1 MTALPQ
7 PGKLLTIA
15 DYAALPEDDQR
26 RWELLEGN
34 LIMSPS
40 PSPRHMIALARLHAR
55 IEEQLPPGWRAV
67 PDVDLDLQLA
77 ATDQPGTSRRP
88 DLVVVTAAEFDRVD
102 VEGGLLRAGE
112 AALVVEIISPGSRR
126 TDTVIKRGEYA
137 DAGIRHYWIMDL
149 ARPTSLLAAH
159 LAGDFGYHDSGEV
172 TGTFEV
178 NDPFPLRIDL
188 DGLG

>member
-15 DYAALPEDDQR
+15 EYAALPEDDQR

-34 LIMSPS
+34 LIMSPR
-40 PSPRHMIALARLHAR
+40 PAPRHMVALARLHAR
-55 IEEQLPPGWRAV
+55 VEEQLPPGLRAV

-77 ATDQPGTSRRP
+77 PIDQPGTSRRP
-88 DLVVVTAAEFDRVD
+88 DLVVVTEAELDRVE
-102 VEGGLLRAGE
+102 VEGGLLRAVGTT
-112 AALVVEIISPGSRR
+112 LVVEIISLGSRR

-137 DAGIRHYWIMDL
+137 DAGVGHYWIVDL

-159 LAGDFGYHDSGEV
+159 LAGDFGYQDSGEV
-172 TGTFEV
+172 TGTFEA
-178 NDPFPLRIDL
+178 DEPFPIRVDL
-188 DGLG
+188 DALG